1 MSITIYTESIL
12 RQQARDD
19 IRSHAKASGQRLRY
33 LEHHIEISS
42 DYARG
47 FSEETHLVTKA
58 RSRNGR
64 VIEVRTIL

>member
-1 MSITIYTESIL
+1 MSTTIYTESIL

-19 IRSHAKASGQRLRY
+19 VKAQARASGQRLKY
-33 LEHHIEISS
+33 LAHHIEISS

-47 FSEETHLVTKA
+47 ISEETHLVTKA
-58 RSRNGR
+58 RSRTGR

>member
-1 MSITIYTESIL
+1 MSITIYTETIL

-19 IRSHAKASGQRLRY
+19 VKAQARASGQRLRY

-42 DYARG
+42 DWQRG
-47 FSEETHLVTKA
+47 ISEETHLVTKA
-58 RSRNGR
+58 RSKSGR

>member
-1 MSITIYTESIL
+1 MSITIYTSQML

-19 IRSHAKASGQRLRY
+19 IRARAKASGQRLRY

-42 DYARG
+42 DYRRG
-47 FSEETHLVTKA
+47 ISEETHLVTKA
-58 RSRNGR
+58 RSQDGR